1 MSLICKPPDCFEN
14 VEILEPNCNTLSKI
28 TLDLSSDKNN
38 FPERDAE
45 MRAVQAP
52 NREREFCWL
61 NTLCSIKQEV
71 ECGVID
77 WGWLQV
83 GESNKQKFKLVCIQK
98 DLSSLLRL
106 CINKIHHKCA

>member
-1 MSLICKPPDCFEN
+1 MFKASIHVFDMQTSGLFWKCGNIGTKLQYS
-14 VEILEPNCNTLSKI
+14 IKI

-45 MRAVQAP
+45 LRAVQAP

-71 ECGVID
+71 
-77 WGWLQV
+77 
-83 GESNKQKFKLVCIQK
+83 
-98 DLSSLLRL
+98 DLSLKSLTGADF
-106 CINKIHHKCA
+106 K